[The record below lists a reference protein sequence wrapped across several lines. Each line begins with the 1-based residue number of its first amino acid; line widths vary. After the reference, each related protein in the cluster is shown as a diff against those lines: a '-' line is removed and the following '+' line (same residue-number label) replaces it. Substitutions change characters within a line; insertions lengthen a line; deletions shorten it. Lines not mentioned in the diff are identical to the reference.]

1 MAGKQDGFKRYSRIM
16 KLFDQLIAAVD
27 RTDGDALS
35 PQQLHDMAYYYEE
48 HLRKSLSKLGAKRL
62 SPSRP
67 VAPKKEQ
74 RDPDW
79 KPRILTR
86 EEARALLEE
95 GRKCRAELEE
105 RIKKMREISIEERF
119 TKAR

>member
-16 KLFDQLIAAVD
+16 KLFDQLIVAVE
-27 RTDGDALS
+27 RTDGGVLS

-48 HLRKSLSKLGAKRL
+48 HLRESLSRLGAKRL
-62 SPSRP
+62 PPSRP
-67 VAPKKEQ
+67 VPPAKKE
-74 RDPDW
+74 RDPNW
-79 KPRILTR
+79 KPRVLTR

-95 GRKCRAELEE
+95 GRKCREELEK
-105 RIKKMREISIEERF
+105 RIAKMQEISIEERF